1 MESKKE
7 YSVVMSNQ
15 IETVIEFQLENRNR
29 KTVFWRGILIV
40 PIFIFISAF
49 THNADWSWTSGF
61 LLFPTLLAL
70 VFRGIYPSYILS
82 FNHALLE
89 LHTRVSA
96 YALFLTDDYP
106 SIERNPK
113 IAVLLP
119 DVEGGAKL
127 GRFIQIFKIF
137 LAIPLIIVGLIYA
150 AAALFVTVIAW
161 FATWSTGRY
170 PEWALNIVLG
180 TISFWNRIY
189 GYALLL
195 VTDEYPRF
203 TL

>member
-1 MESKKE
+1 
-7 YSVVMSNQ
+7 MSNQ
-15 IETVIEFQLENRNR
+15 IETIIEYQLENRDK

-40 PIFIFISAF
+40 PVLIFISAF
-49 THNADWSWTSGF
+49 TQMSDWGWAGGF
-61 LLFPTLLAL
+61 LVLPTLLAL
-70 VFRGIYPSYILS
+70 VFRGTYPSYVLT
-82 FNHALLE
+82 FNHSLLE

-119 DVEGGAKL
+119 DVEGGKKL
-127 GRFIQIFKIF
+127 GRFIQIFKIIF
-137 LAIPLIIVGLIYA
+137 VIPLVIVGVIYA
-150 AAALFVTVIAW
+150 IGAMFVTFIAW
-161 FATWSTGRY
+161 ISTWSTGTY
-170 PEWALNIVLG
+170 PQWALDYILG

-189 GYALLL
+189 GYALLM

>member
-1 MESKKE
+1 
-7 YSVVMSNQ
+7 MSNQ
-15 IETVIEFQLENRNR
+15 IETIIEYQLENRDK
-29 KTVFWRGILIV
+29 KTVFWRGVLIV
-40 PIFIFISAF
+40 PVLIFISAF
-49 THNADWSWTSGF
+49 TQMSDWGWAGGF
-61 LLFPTLLAL
+61 LVLPTLLAL
-70 VFRGIYPSYILS
+70 VFRGTYPSYVLS
-82 FNHALLE
+82 FNHSLLE

-119 DVEGGAKL
+119 DVEGGKKL
-127 GRFIQIFKIF
+127 GRFLQIFKIIF
-137 LAIPLIIVGLIYA
+137 VIPLVIVGLIYA
-150 AAALFVTVIAW
+150 IGAIFVTFIAW
-161 FATWSTGRY
+161 ISTWSTGTY
-170 PEWALNIVLG
+170 PKWALEYILG

-189 GYALLL
+189 GYALLM